1 MRRKG
6 TKYQRSRHPSSMLD
20 TIIVGAGPY
29 GLSIAA
35 HLRRSGVSFR
45 IFGRPMDSWRDHMPK
60 GMMLKSDGFASN
72 LYAPN
77 DEFTLQE
84 FCAQRGI
91 SYHHTEIPVGLD
103 TFTAYGVAFRER
115 LVPELEEKNVV
126 SVARLPEGF
135 LLCLDTGEEIRSRRV
150 VLAVGITHFKYIP
163 ETFAHLGPEYVSHS
177 YQHRDLEPFRGR
189 NVVVVGGGASAIELS
204 GLLHEAGAEVQLVA
218 RRKELVFHTPPT
230 IGKRRSLWQ
239 RIRNPQSG
247 LGPGLKSRF
256 FANSPSL
263 FRYLSESTRL
273 ELVRT
278 TLGPSAGWTSK
289 KQVVGHVPLQL
300 GLTPTGAAVVDGKIH
315 LKLRAPDG
323 SERELVTEH
332 IITGTGYRVD
342 LERLKFLS
350 PEIRRDIATVES
362 VPVLSSTFES
372 SVPGLYFV
380 GLVAANTFGPVMR
393 FAFGAGFAARRITKA
408 MTSALSRN
416 KASVPAAGVVAARK
430 NEGTPAL

>member
-1 MRRKG
+1 
-6 TKYQRSRHPSSMLD
+6 MLD
-20 TIIVGAGPY
+20 TVIVGAGPY

-35 HLRRSGVSFR
+35 HLRKSGLSFR

-72 LYAPN
+72 LYAPD
-77 DEFTLQE
+77 DEFTLEE

-91 SYHHTEIPVGLD
+91 AYHHNEIPVRLD
-103 TFTAYGVAFRER
+103 TFSAYGVAFRER
-115 LVPELEEKNVV
+115 LVPELEERNVV
-126 SVARLPEGF
+126 SVARLPEGY
-135 LLCLDTGEEIRSRRV
+135 LLGLDSGEEIRTRRV
-150 VLAVGITHFKYIP
+150 VLAVGITHFKHIP
-163 ETFAHLGPEYVSHS
+163 ETLAHLGPEYVSHS

-204 GLLHEAGAEVQLVA
+204 GLLREAGAEVQLVA
-218 RRKELVFHTPPT
+218 RRKELVFHTAPT
-230 IGKRRSLWQ
+230 VGKRRSLWQ
-239 RIRNPQSG
+239 RMRHPQSG
-247 LGPGLKSRF
+247 LGPGMKSRF

-273 ELVRT
+273 KLVRT

-300 GLTPTGAAVVDGKIH
+300 GLTPTGAEVVDGKIH
-315 LKLRAPDG
+315 LKLRAADG
-323 SERELVTEH
+323 SEHEVVTEH
-332 IITGTGYRVD
+332 IITGTGYKVD
-342 LERLKFLS
+342 LE
-350 PEIRRDIATVES
+350 IRRNIAMAGS
-362 VPVLSSTFES
+362 APVLSSTFES

-393 FAFGAGFAARRITKA
+393 FAFGAGFAARRIAKA
-408 MTSALSRN
+408 MKTASSDKAL
-416 KASVPAAGVVAARK
+416 VPATGVVAARK

>member
-1 MRRKG
+1 
-6 TKYQRSRHPSSMLD
+6 MLD
-20 TIIVGAGPY
+20 TVIVGAGPY

-72 LYAPN
+72 IYAPGGALS
-77 DEFTLQE
+77 LQE
-84 FCAQRGI
+84 YCAQRGI
-91 SYHHTEIPVGLD
+91 DYHHTEIPVRLD
-103 TFTAYGVAFRER
+103 TFSDYGLAFRQR
-115 LVPELEEKNVV
+115 FLPELEEKNVV
-126 SVARLPEGF
+126 AITRLPEGF
-135 LLCLDTGEEIRSRRV
+135 SLSLDSGEEVRTRRV
-150 VLAVGITHFKYIP
+150 VLAIGITHFKYVP
-163 ETFAHLGPEYVSHS
+163 EPFAHLPADRVSHS
-177 YQHRDLEPFRGR
+177 YQHHDLEPFRGR
-189 NVVVVGGGASAIELS
+189 SVAVIGGGASAIELS
-204 GLLHEAGAEVQLVA
+204 GLLKEAGADVQLVA
-218 RRKELVFHTPPT
+218 RRKELVFHTPPVV
-230 IGKRRSLWQ
+230 GKRRSLWQ

-278 TLGPSAGWTSK
+278 TLDPSAGWTSK

-408 MTSALSRN
+408 MTSARSRN

-430 NEGTPAL
+430 NEETPAL